1 MMREIE
7 TQYLENYGSAEEPVW
22 QAKGGTVYIV
32 KNVED
37 IDLKEVFD
45 LIEFQNDYASEYVLS
60 HREIVDEEETYELG
74 LHNVSYLEKLD
85 GKWIKTRKH
94 ASGGLRKPI
103 VEVEEVW
110 ILSKGN
116 NRTSYSCNYTLD
128 DGSVISR
135 EEFIKKFVG
144 TGK

>member
-7 TQYLENYGSAEEPVW
+7 TQYLENCGSAESPVW
-22 QAKGGTVYIV
+22 KFKGGTTYIV
-32 KNVED
+32 KNAED

-45 LIEFQNDYASEYVLS
+45 LIEFRNDYAVEYVLT

-74 LHNVSYLEKLD
+74 FHNVSYLEKLD
-85 GKWIKTRKH
+85 GEWIETRKH
-94 ASGGLRKPI
+94 TSEGLRGPI

-110 ILSKGN
+110 ILGKGN
-116 NRTSYSCNYTLD
+116 NRTSYSCNYTLG